1 MGLRLMKKFLKIF
14 VVIMVVISLSG
25 CGITFT
31 ARKVY
36 DKSEIYSKEEIREA
50 MDVVFNEFSD
60 FEGAVLLKL
69 EYDEEFSNKQM
80 KFNTGQYNCD
90 ETIVLRL
97 KFLSLVKAEG
107 KKWNIVKWDW
117 ILVRNEGENWEFK
130 SCGYG

>member
-1 MGLRLMKKFLKIF
+1 MKKFLKIF

-90 ETIVLRL
+90 EAIVLRS
-97 KFLSLVKAEG
+97 KFLSLVKAEE

>member
-1 MGLRLMKKFLKIF
+1 MRKFLKIF

-25 CGITFT
+25 CGITFA
-31 ARKVY
+31 ARKVF
-36 DKSEIYSKEEIREA
+36 DKSETYSKEDIREA
-50 MDVVFNEFSD
+50 MNVVFDEFSG

-80 KFNTGQYNCD
+80 RFNTKQYDCD
-90 ETIVLRL
+90 EAIVLRS

-117 ILVRNEGENWEFK
+117 ILVRSEGENWEFK

>member
-1 MGLRLMKKFLKIF
+1 MKKFLKIF

-90 ETIVLRL
+90 EAIVLRS

>member
-1 MGLRLMKKFLKIF
+1 MKTFFKVFIIIIIVF
-14 VVIMVVISLSG
+14 SLSG

-36 DKSEIYSKEEIREA
+36 DKSEIYSKEDVREA
-50 MDVVFNEFSD
+50 MNVVFNEFSD

-69 EYDEEFSNKQM
+69 EYDEEFSNRQM
-80 KFNTGQYNCD
+80 KINTEQYDCD
-90 ETIVLRL
+90 EAIVLRS
-97 KFLSLVKAEG
+97 KFLSSVKAEG
-107 KKWNIVKWDW
+107 KKLNIVKWDW

>member
-1 MGLRLMKKFLKIF
+1 MKKFLKIF

-90 ETIVLRL
+90 EAIVLRS

-130 SCGYG
+130 SWGYG

>member
-1 MGLRLMKKFLKIF
+1 MKKFLKIF

-80 KFNTGQYNCD
+80 KFNTVQYNCD
-90 ETIVLRL
+90 EAIVLRS

>member
-1 MGLRLMKKFLKIF
+1 MKKVLKIF

-90 ETIVLRL
+90 EAIVLRS

>member
-1 MGLRLMKKFLKIF
+1 MRKFLKIF

-25 CGITFT
+25 CGITFA

-36 DKSEIYSKEEIREA
+36 DKSEIYSKEDIREA
-50 MDVVFNEFSD
+50 MNVVFDEFSG

-80 KFNTGQYNCD
+80 RFNTKQYDCD
-90 ETIVLRL
+90 EAIVLRS

-117 ILVRNEGENWEFK
+117 ILVRCEGENWEFK

>member
-1 MGLRLMKKFLKIF
+1 MKKFLKIF
-14 VVIMVVISLSG
+14 VVITVVISLSG

-80 KFNTGQYNCD
+80 KFNTGRYNCD
-90 ETIVLRL
+90 EAIVLRS

>member
-1 MGLRLMKKFLKIF
+1 MKKFLKLF
-14 VVIMVVISLSG
+14 VVIMVLISLSG
-25 CGITFT
+25 CVITFT

-90 ETIVLRL
+90 EAIVLRS

>member
-1 MGLRLMKKFLKIF
+1 MKKFLKIF
-14 VVIMVVISLSG
+14 VVITVVISLSG

-90 ETIVLRL
+90 EAIVLRS

-107 KKWNIVKWDW
+107 KKWNIVKWDL

>member
-1 MGLRLMKKFLKIF
+1 
-14 VVIMVVISLSG
+14 
-25 CGITFT
+25 
-31 ARKVY
+31 
-36 DKSEIYSKEEIREA
+36 

-69 EYDEEFSNKQM
+69 EYDEEFSNRQM
-80 KFNTGQYNCD
+80 KINTEQYNCD
-90 ETIVLRL
+90 EAIVLRS

>member
-1 MGLRLMKKFLKIF
+1 MKKFLKIF

-36 DKSEIYSKEEIREA
+36 DKSEMYSKEEIREA
-50 MDVVFNEFSD
+50 MDVVFNGFSD

-90 ETIVLRL
+90 EAIVLRS